1 MLTPGEVRMKSR
13 ILVCSVVLLCAIAPS
28 VTLADTTLEDER
40 GTLSFVFEN
49 DLFYKTD
56 RDYTNGVELSYT
68 SPTQATPEFIDRI
81 ARNLP
86 FFSTE
91 GKVRASYAVGQSIFT
106 PSDTRSV

>member
-1 MLTPGEVRMKSR
+1 MRLKIITTAVA
-13 ILVCSVVLLCAIAPS
+13 ILSGISLRPA
-28 VTLADTTLEDER
+28 LAEATIERER

-68 SPTQATPEFIDRI
+68 SPTHSTPEFIDKI
-81 ARNLP
+81 ARSLP

-106 PSDTRSV
+106 PSDTRSVIPPPTAP